1 MSYLEEL
8 TRDQFLSSIANQR
21 TRESY
26 ETALNQ
32 FDEFCKNSFEK
43 NGDVVIT
50 DLRNHIKEIQDGSGV
65 YRLLQSFVNWLNE
78 DHPEL
83 SIKSRNHSRPMT
95 KRHPSTIKHYVSCI
109 KQYVEEFGNIDI
121 IDRKYQKRVK
131 IPKKPK
137 EELEPFTRN
146 EIRDLIDHSSFD
158 RKVLYMTLKDSGMR
172 IGEAVQIRKCHV
184 DLTKNPVEIHVPAN
198 ITKTK
203 TSRTTFVTRETAP
216 MLRKRLEKIQD
227 NDLVFGKND
236 NPKKAVVNEEMIFK
250 WYRDKLGM
258 TDRYESNN
266 RHKKNLHSLRAF
278 TSTQIADVHGEEFA
292 PQVQQLRELRDSK
305 LLQTESGSA
314 FMKSFNDFYY
324 SFSPVIADYERENPV
339 FREAVKLAITP
350 MISSLSILN
359 HVDMETDAEVLGY
372 GISLI
377 LLNIGMYVGIPAI
390 VVVGIRKKF

>member
-32 FDEFCKNSFEK
+32 FDEFCKNLFEK
-43 NGDVVIT
+43 KGDVVII
-50 DLRNHIKEIQDGSGV
+50 DLRNHIRESQDGSGV

-131 IPKKPK
+131 ITKKPK
-137 EELEPFTRN
+137 KELEPFTRN

-227 NDLVFGKND
+227 NDLVFGKNE

-292 PQVQQLRELRDSK
+292 HGFIGHSKYLGQYIRRKEKIPEMYKRAENRLMIYEQEIIVENTDSEIDILKKQVQRLIKETIQQKEQLEIRNRFLEQK
-305 LLQTESGSA
+305 LLE
-314 FMKSFNDFYY
+314 K
-324 SFSPVIADYERENPV
+324 
-339 FREAVKLAITP
+339 
-350 MISSLSILN
+350 
-359 HVDMETDAEVLGY
+359 
-372 GISLI
+372 
-377 LLNIGMYVGIPAI
+377 
-390 VVVGIRKKF
+390 

>member
-43 NGDVVIT
+43 KGDVVII
-50 DLRNHIKEIQDGSGV
+50 DLRNHIRESQDGSGV

-227 NDLVFGKND
+227 NDLVFGKNE

-292 PQVQQLRELRDSK
+292 HGFIGHSKYLGQYIRRKEKIPEMYKRAENRLMIYEQEIIVENTDSEIDILKKQVQRLIKETIQQKEQLEIRNRFLEQK
-305 LLQTESGSA
+305 LLE
-314 FMKSFNDFYY
+314 K
-324 SFSPVIADYERENPV
+324 
-339 FREAVKLAITP
+339 
-350 MISSLSILN
+350 
-359 HVDMETDAEVLGY
+359 
-372 GISLI
+372 
-377 LLNIGMYVGIPAI
+377 
-390 VVVGIRKKF
+390 